1 LRIFELSSEINRIN
15 NSLNVIRIIRQI
27 KNIGEIMGRKV
38 AINNEE
44 CIGCG
49 SCADMCPDIFEMNHE
64 LEKSFVIKAEGGD
77 EDCIL
82 DAMGECPMS
91 CIIWDD

>member
-1 LRIFELSSEINRIN
+1 MS
-15 NSLNVIRIIRQI
+15 
-27 KNIGEIMGRKV
+27 RKV
-38 AINNEE
+38 HINEDE

-49 SCADMCPDIFEMNHE
+49 SCADICPDVFEMNHE
-64 LEKSFVIKAEGGD
+64 LEKSFVIKPEGGD

-91 CIIWDD
+91 CIFWDDQQIIEFYYYHKRNNLTSLHCLAHLDRYF

>member
-1 LRIFELSSEINRIN
+1 M
-15 NSLNVIRIIRQI
+15 
-27 KNIGEIMGRKV
+27 KRKV
-38 AINNEE
+38 RIDENE

-49 SCADMCPDIFEMNHE
+49 SCADICPEVFEINHE
-64 LEKSFVIKAEGGD
+64 LEKSFVIMAEGGD

-91 CIIWDD
+91 CIFWDD

>member
-1 LRIFELSSEINRIN
+1 LINKPIYINFSIIN
-15 NSLNVIRIIRQI
+15 NNYIE
-27 KNIGEIMGRKV
+27 EIMSRKV
-38 AINNEE
+38 CINNDE

-49 SCADMCPDIFEMNHE
+49 SCADMCPDVFEMNHE

-91 CIIWDD
+91 CIFWDD

>member
-1 LRIFELSSEINRIN
+1 
-15 NSLNVIRIIRQI
+15 
-27 KNIGEIMGRKV
+27 MDRKV
-38 AINNEE
+38 RIDEEE

-49 SCADMCPDIFEMNHE
+49 SCVDVCPDVFEMDHE
-64 LEKSFVIKAEGGD
+64 LEKSFVIHPEGGD

-82 DAMGECPMS
+82 EAMGECPMS

>member
-1 LRIFELSSEINRIN
+1 
-15 NSLNVIRIIRQI
+15 
-27 KNIGEIMGRKV
+27 MGRKV
-38 AINNEE
+38 YINEEE

-49 SCADMCPDIFEMNHE
+49 SCADMCPEVFKVNHE

-77 EDCIL
+77 EDCIM

-91 CIIWDD
+91 CIYWDD